1 MHLFLLLGLTDSE
14 NLMIHLIC
22 TKANKI
28 YKIWSTIVQLDFPTN
43 RDRKTILKDNKR
55 KNTLLVSFGFEDGI
69 LSFTFFF

>member
-1 MHLFLLLGLTDSE
+1 
-14 NLMIHLIC
+14 MIHLIC
-22 TKANKI
+22 TTANKI

-43 RDRKTILKDNKR
+43 SDRKTILKDNKR

>member
-22 TKANKI
+22 TTANKI

-43 RDRKTILKDNKR
+43 SDRKTILKDNKR

>member
-1 MHLFLLLGLTDSE
+1 MYLFLLLGFTNSE

-28 YKIWSTIVQLDFPTN
+28 CKIWSTIVQLDFPTN
-43 RDRKTILKDNKR
+43 SDRKTILKDTKR
-55 KNTLLVSFGFEDGI
+55 KNILLVSFGFEDGI